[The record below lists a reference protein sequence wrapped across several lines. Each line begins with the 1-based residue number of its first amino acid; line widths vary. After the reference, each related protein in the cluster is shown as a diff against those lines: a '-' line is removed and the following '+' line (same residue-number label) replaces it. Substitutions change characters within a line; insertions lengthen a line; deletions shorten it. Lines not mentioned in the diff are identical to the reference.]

1 MEKRYITKWGEFCQ
15 MVYKNQTLSETEK
28 SEFIEA
34 AKTMLIELLD
44 QNFKDNT
51 NQLNKLYDTQK

>member
-28 SEFIEA
+28 SEFIES
-34 AKTMLIELLD
+34 AKTMIIELVE

>member
-28 SEFIEA
+28 SEFIES
-34 AKTMLIELLD
+34 AKTMLTELLD

-51 NQLNKLYDTQK
+51 NQLNKLYDTKK

>member
-1 MEKRYITKWGEFCQ
+1 MENRYITKWGEFCQ

-28 SEFIEA
+28 SEFVES

>member
-28 SEFIEA
+28 SEFVES
-34 AKTMLIELLD
+34 AKTILIELLD

>member
-1 MEKRYITKWGEFCQ
+1 MENRYITKWGEFCQ

-28 SEFIEA
+28 SEFVQSA
-34 AKTMLIELLD
+34 RKVLIELLD

-51 NQLNKLYDTQK
+51 NKLNKLYDTKK

>member
-28 SEFIEA
+28 SEFIES
-34 AKTMLIELLD
+34 AKTMLTELLD

>member
-1 MEKRYITKWGEFCQ
+1 MKNRYITKWGEFCQ
-15 MVYKNQTLSETEK
+15 MVYKNPTLSETEK
-28 SEFIEA
+28 SEFVQSA
-34 AKTMLIELLD
+34 RKVLIELLD

>member
-28 SEFIEA
+28 SEFIES
-34 AKTMLIELLD
+34 AKTMLKELLC
-44 QNFKDNT
+44 QNLKDNA